1 MKVDFMPWSVMLIF
15 TQIKSTTM
23 GFLGDLK
30 NRFYTKLR
38 RTLNL
43 EQIDSKLNRINM
55 LQVEDYLQTHLYN
68 NPRYHQ
74 TDKLNRFEFQAF
86 SQVGDDGIIEEIFKR
101 IGVTN
106 QYFIEFG
113 VEDGTETNSTYLLY
127 KGWKGL
133 WMDGSEAN
141 IKAIHQHCSKAIA
154 RGDLKA
160 VQAFITA
167 ENIEFLFQQAGV
179 PTEPDLLSI
188 DIDRNDLYVWKAI
201 NQYKPR
207 VVIVEYNAVFRPGC
221 EFVVDYDAAAMWDG
235 SSNTGASLDAFCKL
249 GESKGYKL
257 VGCCFAGV
265 NAYFVREDL
274 ISSHFTGPFT
284 AENHYEPPRYHL
296 YTKPGHPRKIRL

>member
-1 MKVDFMPWSVMLIF
+1 MKVDFMSWSVMLIF
-15 TQIKSTTM
+15 TRIKSITM

-68 NPRYHQ
+68 NPRYNQ
-74 TDKLNRFEFQAF
+74 PDKLNRFEFQAF

-167 ENIEFLFQQAGV
+167 ENIEFLFQKAGV

-296 YTKPGHPRKIRL
+296 YTKPGHPRKISL